1 MSRLP
6 LVPTLVVGLA
16 VAIMIALGVW
26 QLERRDEKAAALGQ
40 YRANLSLPATAYP
53 ASNPADPTYLFR
65 TVSAHCLRVTGWQT
79 TGGHL
84 PGGAPGWRH
93 IASCATGAE
102 GPGLLV
108 DMGMSADPKAVP
120 KWTGG
125 TVRGTATWEPDSSS
139 MLMRWLRKA
148 PPLRLMIVA
157 ARPAEGFQL
166 SPRPDPANVPNNHLA
181 YAVQWFLF
189 AAVAVV
195 IYALALR
202 RRGRTG
208 IPPSSN

>member
-6 LVPTLVVGLA
+6 VIPTLVVGLA

-26 QLERRDEKAAALGQ
+26 QLERQSEKAAALGQ

-65 TVSAHCLRVTGWQT
+65 TVSAHCLRVTGWRT
-79 TGGHL
+79 MGSRL
-84 PGGAPGWRH
+84 PNGSPGWRH
-93 IASCATGAE
+93 IVSCATGAE
-102 GPGLLV
+102 GPGLLADV
-108 DMGMSADPKAVP
+108 GVSADPNAKP

-125 TVRGTATWEPDSSS
+125 TVRGTAIWEPDDSSS
-139 MLMRWLRKA
+139 LMRWLGKG

-157 ARPAEGFQL
+157 ARPIAGLQP
-166 SPRPDPANVPNNHLA
+166 SPRPDPAKVPNNHLA

-189 AAVAVV
+189 AAVATI
-195 IYALALR
+195 IYVLALR
-202 RRGRTG
+202 RRTAR
-208 IPPSSN
+208 